1 MTTLLL
7 ALQVVALTHATVI
20 DVADGSATKGLTIV
34 LRDRRIERVGPP
46 ATTPVP
52 AGARTIDLA
61 GRFVVPGLWDMH
73 VHSDL
78 PGGRHLLPLYVA
90 WGVTGVRDM
99 NGTLN
104 NLRRWQREITAGTI
118 VGPRMIMSGP
128 YLVGARLPLPHIP
141 VTTPEEAAHAV
152 DSLVRLGVDFIKVHN
167 GLKPSAYFA
176 IAREARRRGLVFAG
190 HVFPPVTPVQASD
203 SGQRSE
209 EHLSGF
215 PNECTTADST
225 AFAPALPLQR
235 FLFGTC
241 TREPQAPLY
250 ARIAANGTWITPTL
264 TVQMPLAELMP
275 AAPPGSET
283 ASYYSDSLM
292 ALMKIVMPLPPNVP
306 DAARVAGRALMAKRI
321 AMVGTMSRQRVA
333 LLAGTDSP
341 IAPSPPG
348 AALHDELELFV
359 RAGLS
364 PIAALRTATYEPVR
378 YFAATDSLGSIAAG
392 KLADLV
398 VLDGDPLADIRNT
411 RRIFLVVANGRVYD
425 AGARAALIAAVKQA
439 AKGNR

>member
-20 DVADGSATKGLTIV
+20 DVAGGSATNGLTIV
-34 LRDRRIERVGPP
+34 LRDGRIERVGPP

-61 GRFVVPGLWDMH
+61 GRFVIPGLWDMH
-73 VHSDL
+73 VHNDI
-78 PGGRHLLPLYVA
+78 PGGRHLVPLYVA

-99 NGTLN
+99 NGQLG
-104 NLRRWQREITAGTI
+104 NLRRMQREIASGALA
-118 VGPRMIMSGP
+118 GPRMVVSGP
-128 YLVGARLPLPHIP
+128 YLIGQRIPLPHIF
-141 VTTPEEAAHAV
+141 VTTADQAAPAV

-167 GLKPSAYFA
+167 GLPPPAYFA

-190 HVFPPVTPVQASD
+190 HVAPPVTPLQASD

-215 PNECTTADST
+215 PNECTTEDSST
-225 AFAPALPLQR
+225 FAAAIPLQR
-235 FLFGTC
+235 FLFGNC
-241 TREPQAPLY
+241 TREPQAPVY

-264 TVQMPLAELMP
+264 TVQVPLAELMP

-292 ALMKIVMPLPPNVP
+292 ALMRVVMPLPPNVP
-306 DAARVAGRALMAKRI
+306 DAARVAGRALLAKRI
-321 AMVGTMSRQRVA
+321 AMVGTMSRQGVA
-333 LLAGTDSP
+333 LLSGTDSP

-348 AALHDELELFV
+348 AALHDELELLI

-364 PIAALRTATYEPVR
+364 PIAALRAATLEPAR
-378 YFAATDSLGSIAAG
+378 YFAATDSLGSVAAG
-392 KLADLV
+392 KVADLV
-398 VLDGDPLADIRNT
+398 VLDADPLADIRNS
-411 RRIFLVVANGRVYD
+411 RRIFLVVANGRLYD
-425 AGARAALIAAVKQA
+425 AEARAALIAEVKRA
-439 AKGNR
+439 AKGNQ